1 MFRNTLPGRLFE
13 SQTEW
18 GATSS
23 GADSGESAE
32 LAEQLLDT
40 GFSAR
45 STLKLINTV
54 LLLSGMGDRPATL
67 DLGLVNLYTGVLE
80 MMKLGAA
87 ASFLLPDRRDPV
99 GGEILESEQ
108 FAGVLN
114 PVEPV
119 MISRKL
125 WDGDKIILVSDG
137 VLDAMPRAEKEQTFR
152 DFLDGLPDAGVQETA
167 EMILTFALSFEG
179 EPRDDMTVLVGGI
192 YG

>member
-1 MFRNTLPGRLFE
+1 
-13 SQTEW
+13 
-18 GATSS
+18 
-23 GADSGESAE
+23 
-32 LAEQLLDT
+32 
-40 GFSAR
+40 
-45 STLKLINTV
+45 
-54 LLLSGMGDRPATL
+54 
-67 DLGLVNLYTGVLE
+67 

-87 ASFLLPDRRDPV
+87 ASFLLPDRRS
-99 GGEILESEQ
+99 GGEAEILESETVP
-108 FAGVLN
+108 AGVLN

-137 VLDAMPRAEKEQTFR
+137 VLDAMPGAEKEQTFR

>member
-1 MFRNTLPGRLFE
+1 M
-13 SQTEW
+13 
-18 GATSS
+18 
-23 GADSGESAE
+23 
-32 LAEQLLDT
+32 
-40 GFSAR
+40 
-45 STLKLINTV
+45 
-54 LLLSGMGDRPATL
+54 
-67 DLGLVNLYTGVLE
+67 
-80 MMKLGAA
+80 
-87 ASFLLPDRRDPV
+87 
-99 GGEILESEQ
+99 
-108 FAGVLN
+108 N

-137 VLDAMPRAEKEQTFR
+137 VLDAMPGAKKEQTFR